1 MPRPVI
7 RSDLEPTLRKLVK
20 ALLMLRH
27 IWRFPRVRGA
37 WPKYEY
43 LKPWLADLRPAAVI
57 DVGVNVG
64 QFLHLA
70 YRLYPEARLIGIEPL
85 DELCRKVAGIYRTE
99 SRVVL
104 HCCACGAEAGEGELH
119 VTADSQNASMLAPTE
134 EFYDERPGET
144 VVGARRVPVRRLDA
158 LLDGVAGPILLKV
171 DVQGGELDVLE
182 SLGDRL
188 ADVAAIIV
196 EAPFEHAYE
205 GASDFDAI
213 YRFLT
218 ANGFAYR
225 GAMGQLTSR
234 HTGHVLQEDSIYIN
248 PRWVP

>member
-1 MPRPVI
+1 MTTPVI
-7 RSDLEPTLRKLVK
+7 RSDPAPFLRKLEK
-20 ALLMLRH
+20 ALLMLRYVR
-27 IWRFPRVRGA
+27 RFPRVHGA

-43 LKPWLADLRPAAVI
+43 LKPWLAALAPAAVV

-64 QFLHLA
+64 QFLHLV

-85 DELCRKVAGIYRTE
+85 DELCRKVGDIYRGDA
-99 SRVVL
+99 RVTL
-104 HCCACGAEAGEGELH
+104 HCCACGAREGEADLH
-119 VTADSQNASMLAPTE
+119 VTADSQNASTLAPTE
-134 EFYDERPGET
+134 AFYDERPGEE
-144 VVGARRVPVRRLDA
+144 VVGERRVPLRRLDA
-158 LLDGVAGPILLKV
+158 LLDGVAGPMLLKV

-182 SLGDRL
+182 GMGARL

-218 ANGFAYR
+218 ARGFAYR
-225 GAMGQLTSR
+225 GAMGQLTSH
-234 HTGHVLQEDSIYIN
+234 HTGHVLQEDSIYVN
-248 PRWVP
+248 PRWVT